1 MAEHEMKI
9 RVMQT
14 VSEGTKEIIPGSC
27 PQHLTCLGIL
37 GDVSAVDAAVQ
48 RIKKEIC
55 K

>member
-9 RVMQT
+9 RVMKN
-14 VSEGTKEIIPGSC
+14 VSEG
-27 PQHLTCLGIL
+27 LGIL
-37 GDVSAVDAAVQ
+37 GDASAVDAAVQ